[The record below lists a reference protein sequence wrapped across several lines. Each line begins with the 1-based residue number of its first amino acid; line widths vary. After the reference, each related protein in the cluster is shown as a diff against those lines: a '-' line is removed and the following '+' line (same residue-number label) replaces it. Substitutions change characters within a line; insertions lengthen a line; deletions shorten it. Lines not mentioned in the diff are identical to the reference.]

1 MSSNLTLANAADEL
15 YSVLVTHAKKNDDN
29 FDLDDSA
36 QTVRDEDGS
45 RDRGKLSIAA
55 YRLTEFTVGDRGVYR
70 KSETHSGD
78 T

>member
-15 YSVLVTHAKKNDDN
+15 YSVLVTHAEKNDDN
-29 FDLDDSA
+29 FDLDDSV

-45 RDRGKLSIAA
+45 RDKLSIAA
-55 YRLTEFTVGDRGVYR
+55 YKLTEFTVGDRGVYR